1 MKQKMSKVA
10 AVCLRSIG
18 KGGGGVQLD
27 IIFEKKKESA
37 ASKELVRPKQYAIMQ
52 SHLPV

>member
-18 KGGGGVQLD
+18 KGGEGGVQLD

-37 ASKELVRPKQYAIMQ
+37 ASKELVRPKQYAIM
-52 SHLPV
+52 